1 MLLSCY
7 TAQVSCSMPQVSAP
21 QNVLC
26 FSAFAVTSTP
36 ECAAARQPPL
46 VSPKTKQKKAV
57 THNEEPDV
65 ENTAGL

>member
-1 MLLSCY
+1 
-7 TAQVSCSMPQVSAP
+7 MPQVSAP

-36 ECAAARQPPL
+36 ECAAARHPPL